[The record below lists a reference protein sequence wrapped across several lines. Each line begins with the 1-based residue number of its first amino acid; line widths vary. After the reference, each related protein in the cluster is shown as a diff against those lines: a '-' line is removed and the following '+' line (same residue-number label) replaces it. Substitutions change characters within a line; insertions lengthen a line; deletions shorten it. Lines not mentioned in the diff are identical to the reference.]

1 MKKVFTSAI
10 ALSFSL
16 SVFAQTSTSEN
27 SPMYAQASE
36 VSSPQIDLMS
46 KDVSRKYFNAN
57 RQEVKSLD
65 DAKFIEIS
73 KKNSRGLWDVAE
85 FFANGFLHMEGTFL
99 DKKLEVRSGKFKFYR
114 PSGVLDYEGVYAENS
129 PTGEWKFYFPNGQMS
144 SLEVYENGNRVR
156 EEYWNEDGTS
166 LLNKSAGERMLPVF
180 DGGQLVMSDYLKKNL
195 QYPAEAVASKT
206 TGKVVVSFWVNEDGT
221 IANPKIEESM
231 GAMFDNAVLKM
242 VTEMPKWLPAKHH
255 NRPAK
260 QMYILPVAF
269 SYN

>member
-27 SPMYAQASE
+27 SPVYAQASE
-36 VSSPQIDLMS
+36 VASSQIDLTS
-46 KDVSRKYFNAN
+46 NDVTRKYFNIN
-57 RQEVKSLD
+57 REEVKSLD
-65 DAKFIEIS
+65 GAKYIQIS
-73 KKNSRGLWDVAE
+73 KKNAKGLWDIAE
-85 FFANGFLHMEGTFL
+85 FFADGFLKMEGTFL
-99 DKKLEVRSGKFKFYR
+99 DEKLEVRSGKFKFYR
-114 PSGVLDYEGVYAENS
+114 PSGVIDYEGVYQENI

-156 EEYWNEDGTS
+156 ENYWNEDGTA
-166 LLNKSAGERMLPVF
+166 LMYKSSAERMLPMF
-180 DGGQLVMSDYLKKNL
+180 NGGQLLMSEYLKKNL
-195 QYPAEAVASKT
+195 QYPAEAAATKIA
-206 TGKVVVSFWVNEDGT
+206 GKVVVSFWVNEDGS
-221 IANPKIEESM
+221 IENPKIEESL
-231 GAMFDNAVLKM
+231 GTVFDNSVLKM
-242 VTEMPKWLPAKHH
+242 VNEMPKWLPARHH